1 MRKRCAAA
9 AAVGRGPVPAAAGQR
24 VVRPA
29 AVQPLVGHQ
38 LGVQQPVAR
47 PLVVRLLVVR
57 LAVVCLAAERP
68 GA

>member
-38 LGVQQPVAR
+38 L
-47 PLVVRLLVVR
+47 VVR